1 MPQPMRDSDQF
12 VDEDDDDDDDFFI
25 GNMNNDD
32 EYSVVENVYVEF
44 DPKERSKSK
53 PKESS
58 DLEEQSDS
66 SGDAVEKRTRVQSI
80 GDIDSDEEVMIIDS
94 PRTTDHESRNSIRQT
109 RNSSRCIEVRSRSPT
124 PPPKRRR
131 THNYPSIAASLLETD
146 ENDEFFR
153 EIAKE
158 AKRTPSG
165 ARETTPDQP
174 RRIYNVRFIS
184 KLDGSI
190 DKAVQLKVLGKYDFA
205 SVLPSVLNG
214 FMKEYKIPIAMKKIY
229 VAENVVLY
237 WKTAKLLNFMTC
249 NSLKIPQAF
258 DDEIS
263 EIEITIVSKE
273 CEKAFE
279 ENMSSNFLEGELI
292 VETGPEV
299 SNSNNADSRV
309 EEFEKELKGINELT
323 PNDSV
328 EYIDLDNQDD
338 TGLIKIALV
347 GQDNKKLFVNVRRST
362 KLHKVSEYYRKKKLL
377 QKEATLKLVFDHE
390 ELDVDGNIGDQ
401 DLEDGD
407 MIEVVL
413 K

>member
-12 VDEDDDDDDDFFI
+12 VDDDDDDDDDFFI

-53 PKESS
+53 PNESS

-66 SGDAVEKRTRVQSI
+66 SGETIEKYTRVQAI
-80 GDIDSDEEVMIIDS
+80 ADIDSDEELVIIDP
-94 PRTTDHESRNSIRQT
+94 PRTTDHERRNSMRQT

-158 AKRTPSG
+158 ANRTPSG
-165 ARETTPDQP
+165 AKETTPDQL

-214 FMKEYKIPIAMKKIY
+214 FMKEYKIPIAMKKVY

-273 CEKAFE
+273 YEKTFE
-279 ENMSSNFLEGELI
+279 ENMRSNFLGGKLI
-292 VETGPEV
+292 VETGPDV
-299 SNSNNADSRV
+299 SNSNNANSRV
-309 EEFEKELKGINELT
+309 EEFEKELKGINEST

-328 EYIDLDNQDD
+328 EYIDLDNQDE

-377 QKEATLKLVFDHE
+377 QKEATLKLIFDHE
-390 ELDVDGNIGDQ
+390 ELDVNGNIGDQ